1 MKDIVDENGARS
13 MNKTNSLKKGLII
26 AVPGSRAALKVTG
39 TNNKALLKSAE
50 KAFAVK
56 RQSVSLA
63 TIGVGSKK
71 GVILG
76 KSSGL
81 QNPAAVRPMAKIKNS
96 VGMYGLTTS
105 AVDEAVKLFEE
116 VNRDWG

>member
-1 MKDIVDENGARS
+1 MYKT
-13 MNKTNSLKKGLII
+13 NKTNSLKKGLMV
-26 AVPGSRAALKVTG
+26 AVAAPGSNTALKTVS
-39 TNNKALLKSAE
+39 TNKKALLKSAE
-50 KAFAVK
+50 KAPAVK
-56 RQSVSLA
+56 MQSVSLE
-63 TIGVGSKK
+63 TIGVRSRK

-81 QNPAAVRPMAKIKNS
+81 QNSVTVKPVAKIKNS